1 MLDEQTVMKLESMR
15 LFGMAKAFR
24 EIMTNTKSPDLSHA
38 ELIGLLVD
46 SEKTFREDQRL
57 QRLLSNAKLKQQA
70 CMEDIDY
77 RSPRGLNKQIMLEL
91 SNGDW
96 IKQHQHVLISGCTG
110 VGKSFIACAI
120 GNCACRLGY
129 NVYYIRAPKLWTS
142 LYQARADGSYL
153 KYLSKLCKFQVL
165 AIDDL
170 GLGPMTE
177 HERKDFLEIVEEMTF
192 KSSMIITSQLPIKEW
207 HRNIQDPTIADAICD
222 RLLHNSYKI
231 ELKGE
236 SMRKK
241 QENK

>member
-1 MLDEQTVMKLESMR
+1 
-15 LFGMAKAFR
+15 MAKAFR
-24 EIMTNTKSPDLSHA
+24 EIMTNTKGPDLSHA

-46 SEKTFREDQRL
+46 SEKTCREDQRL

-77 RSPRGLNKQIMLEL
+77 KSPRGLNKQMMLEL
-91 SNGDW
+91 SSGDW
-96 IKQHQHVLISGCTG
+96 IKQHQNILISAATG
-110 VGKSFIACAI
+110 VGKSFITCAL

-153 KYLSKLCKFQVL
+153 KCLSKLAKFQVL

-170 GLGPMTE
+170 GLSPMAE
-177 HERKDFLEIVEEMTF
+177 HERKDFLEIVEENTF

-207 HRNIQDPTIADAICD
+207 HQNIQDPTIADAICD

-241 QENK
+241 KENK